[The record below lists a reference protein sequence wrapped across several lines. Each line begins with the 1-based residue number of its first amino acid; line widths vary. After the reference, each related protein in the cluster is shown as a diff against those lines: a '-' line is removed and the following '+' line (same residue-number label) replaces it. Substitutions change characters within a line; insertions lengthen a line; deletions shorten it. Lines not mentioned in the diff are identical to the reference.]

1 MTASEIAAPARRRI
15 EVDYRPLGRTGIHVS
30 PLCLGTMMF
39 GAWGDTDAADCAAIV
54 HRAIDDGINFIDTAD
69 IYARGESEEIV
80 GKALRGHRDDIVLA
94 TKVNNQMAPGPNH
107 GGNSRRW
114 IMRAVEGSL
123 RRLDTD
129 WIDLYQIHRPDP
141 TTDIDETLSA
151 LDALVRQGKVR
162 AIGTSTFPAEHL
174 VEAAW
179 VASTRGW
186 QRFAT
191 EQPPYSILAR
201 GIERDVLPTC
211 GRLGL
216 GVLVW
221 APLNRGWLSGKYRR
235 DCDAAADSRARRQA
249 DHFDF
254 GTPAAARKLDAV
266 DQLAAVAAELGCSLI
281 HLAIAFTL
289 AHPAVTSSIIGPRTI
304 AQLDSMTGADALSLS
319 DGVLDRIDQIVAPGT
334 NLNPADAGYVPPA
347 LADSSLRRRPVGS
360 TRALRTVP

>member
-1 MTASEIAAPARRRI
+1 
-15 EVDYRPLGRTGIHVS
+15 
-30 PLCLGTMMF
+30 MMF
-39 GAWGDTDAADCAAIV
+39 GAWGDTDADSCAAIV
-54 HRAIDDGINFIDTAD
+54 HKAIDHGVNFIDTAD

-80 GKALRGHRDDIVLA
+80 GKALRGRRDDIVLA
-94 TKVNNQMAPGPNH
+94 TKVNNQMVPGPNH

-114 IMRAVEGSL
+114 IMRAVEDSL
-123 RRLDTD
+123 RRLGTD

-151 LDALVRQGKVR
+151 LDALVHQGKVR
-162 AIGTSTFPAEHL
+162 AIGTSTFPAEQL
-174 VEAAW
+174 VDAAW
-179 VASTRGW
+179 VATTRGW

-235 DCDAAADSRARRQA
+235 DEDAASDSRARRQR
-249 DHFDF
+249 DHFDY
-254 GTPAAARKLDAV
+254 GTAAAERKMDAV
-266 DQLAAVAAELGCSLI
+266 DQLTTVAAAAGCSLI

-289 AHPAVTSSIIGPRTI
+289 AHPTVTSSIIGPRTL
-304 AQLDSMTGADALSLS
+304 AQLDSMLGADEVTLG
-319 DGVLDRIDQIVAPGT
+319 DDVLDRIDAIVPPGV
-334 NLNPADAGYVPPA
+334 NLNPTDAGYVPPA
-347 LADSSLRRRPVGS
+347 LVDPSLRRRPG
-360 TRALRTVP
+360 